1 VGSSKAL
8 QQYDQ
13 RRLQRGHSCKD
24 RFKQGGALRISS
36 VDIGVALYDAQL
48 WFSHLVETQLVTISP
63 TSLAFL
69 YVAGLLTAFSPC
81 SISLLPLTLAFLGS
95 ESTDNQILQS
105 NKLVE
110 GSLPTQLSKSISLQT
125 RTLFFTAGL
134 AAALSTLGL
143 IAAFLG
149 NAFTLSLGDL
159 PTFAAGLFAIAMGLY
174 LLELVQINFPSL
186 DKYFSRAT
194 SANDIGSPNDNNS
207 NADIGKAFLFGAT
220 SALVSSPCSSPVL
233 ASLLAVIGASGN
245 PTLGVVF
252 LFAFSLGRATPIV
265 AAGSLSSSLTRRLT
279 TTGGLHWINAAF
291 ASLLIVWGTYQT
303 LELGTKMVLL

>member
-1 VGSSKAL
+1 M
-8 QQYDQ
+8 
-13 RRLQRGHSCKD
+13 
-24 RFKQGGALRISS
+24 
-36 VDIGVALYDAQL
+36 GVMLYDAQL

-95 ESTDNQILQS
+95 DSTDNQILES
-105 NKLVE
+105 NNLVE
-110 GSLPTQLSKSISLQT
+110 ESLPTQLSKSISLQT

-149 NAFTLSLGDL
+149 NAFTISLGDL

-194 SANDIGSPNDNNS
+194 SAKDIGNPNDNS
-207 NADIGKAFLFGAT
+207 NADIGKAFLFGAS

-265 AAGSLSSSLTRRLT
+265 AAGSLSGSLTRRVT